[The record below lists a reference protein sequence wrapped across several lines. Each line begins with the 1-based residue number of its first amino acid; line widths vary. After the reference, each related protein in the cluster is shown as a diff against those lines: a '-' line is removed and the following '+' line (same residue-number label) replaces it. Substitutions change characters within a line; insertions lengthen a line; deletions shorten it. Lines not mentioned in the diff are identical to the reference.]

1 MEPSSK
7 ATATVRQGGDPDKH
21 PTRATSRV
29 SRYRFFLT
37 GILFSICLVLPTLDQ
52 FFKFSAAFKS
62 TEKNVLTPL
71 PTFHFPRVLSYISGF
86 NQYYKENFGWRNALF
101 YQYSQ
106 FKYYV
111 LGVSPLPQK
120 VVVGKNGWFYPG
132 NDLANVAD
140 QHLGLQPLSPETL
153 ALIAKKLRDKQQQ
166 LAAQGIKFYFVV
178 APDSYSIYPE
188 NLPDYRQKVSVTSN
202 LDLLKTYLTTHTNVP
217 FIDVRPA
224 LLAAKSTHQT
234 YMQTDTHWNNYG
246 CLVATIA
253 ITQRIR
259 QDFPALPNAS
269 EKDYTIVPIKGYSG
283 DLVVMLALNQ
293 ELTDSVNY
301 HTIPPAPMSYRE
313 IERIPNPAGG
323 WPSQRFLGSIAKAP
337 SLLFMGDSFTLTLA
351 ETLPSYFSR
360 AHMTQSDTIRTD
372 LIRSEKPDVVVLE
385 IVERN
390 LARLVNL

>member
-1 MEPSSK
+1 MILIN
-7 ATATVRQGGDPDKH
+7 
-21 PTRATSRV
+21 TRAQATSRV

-37 GILFSICLVLPTLDQ
+37 GILFASCLVLPTLDQ

-62 TEKNVLTPL
+62 TEKNVLAPF
-71 PTFHFPRVLSYISGF
+71 PTFHFPRVLSYINGF

-111 LGVSPLPQK
+111 LGVSPLPHK
-120 VVVGKNGWFYPG
+120 VVLGKNGWFYPG
-132 NDLANVAD
+132 NDLASVAD

-188 NLPDYRQKVSVTSN
+188 NLPDYRQKVAVTSN
-202 LDLLKTYLTTHTNVP
+202 LDLLKTYLASRTDVP

-259 QDFPALPNAS
+259 QDFPALPDAL

-293 ELTDSVNY
+293 DLTDSINY

-323 WPSQRFLGSIAKAP
+323 RPSQRFSGSIAAAP

-351 ETLPSYFSR
+351 ETMPSYFS
-360 AHMTQSDTIRTD
+360 AAYVTQSDTIRTD
-372 LIRSEKPDVVVLE
+372 LIRSEKPDVVVFE

-390 LARLVNL
+390 LARLINL

>member
-1 MEPSSK
+1 MESLRK
-7 ATATVRQGGDPDKH
+7 TTATVRQAGEPEKH
-21 PTRATSRV
+21 PVHSTNRV
-29 SRYRFFLT
+29 SRYRFFLI
-37 GILFSICLVLPTLDQ
+37 GILFAICLLLPTLDQ

-71 PTFHFPRVLSYISGF
+71 PTFHFPRVLSYINGF
-86 NQYYKENFGWRNALF
+86 NQYYKENFGWRNTLF

-111 LGVSPLPQK
+111 LGVSPLPHK
-120 VVVGKNGWFYPG
+120 VVLGKNGWFYPG
-132 NDLANVAD
+132 NDLANVKN
-140 QHLGLQPLSPETL
+140 QHLGLDPLSLETL
-153 ALIAKKLRDKQQQ
+153 ALIAQKLRDKQQQ

-178 APDSYSIYPE
+178 APDSYTIYPE
-188 NLPDYRQKVSVTSN
+188 NLPDYMQNLSITSN
-202 LDLLKTYLTTHTNVP
+202 LDRLKTYLATHTNVP

-224 LLAAKSTHQT
+224 LLAAKSTHQA

-259 QDFPALPNAS
+259 QDFPALPNPS
-269 EKDYTIVPIKGYSG
+269 EKDYSIVPIKGYSG
-283 DLVVMLALNQ
+283 DLVVMMALNQ
-293 ELTDSVNY
+293 DLTDSINY
-301 HTIPPAPMSYRE
+301 HTIPPPPMGYRE

-323 WPSQRFLGSIAKAP
+323 WPSQRFTGSIAKAP
-337 SLLFMGDSFTLTLA
+337 GLLFMGDSFTLSLA
-351 ETLPSYFSR
+351 ETLPSYFST
-360 AHMTQSDTIRTD
+360 AYVTQSDTIRTD
-372 LIRSEKPDVVVLE
+372 LVRSEKPDVVVFE

>member
-1 MEPSSK
+1 MESLRKS
-7 ATATVRQGGDPDKH
+7 TATVRQAGEPEEHMKS
-21 PTRATSRV
+21 TNRV

-37 GILFSICLVLPTLDQ
+37 GLLFAICLILPTLDQ

-106 FKYYV
+106 FKYHV
-111 LGVSPLPQK
+111 LGVSPLPHK

-132 NDLANVAD
+132 NDLANVKN
-140 QHLGLQPLSPETL
+140 QHLGVAPLSPETL
-153 ALIAKKLRDKQQQ
+153 ALIARKLQEKQQQ
-166 LAAQGIKFYFVV
+166 LAAQGTKFYFVV

-188 NLPDYRQKVSVTSN
+188 NLPDYLQNVSVTSN
-202 LDLLKTYLTTHTNVP
+202 LDLLKTYLANHTDVP
-217 FIDVRPA
+217 FIDIRPA

-246 CLVATIA
+246 CLVATMAIA
-253 ITQRIR
+253 RRIR
-259 QDFPALPNAS
+259 QDFPFIPNAL
-269 EKDYTIVPIKGYSG
+269 EKDYTILPIKGYSG
-283 DLVVMLALNQ
+283 DLVIMMALNQ
-293 ELTDSVNY
+293 DMTDSVNY
-301 HTIPPAPMSYRE
+301 QIIPPVRMRYRE
-313 IERIPNPAGG
+313 VEQIPNPAGG
-323 WPSQRFLGSIAKAP
+323 WPWQRFTSSSTNAP
-337 SLLFMGDSFTLTLA
+337 SLLFMGDSFKLSLA

-360 AHMTQSDTIRTD
+360 AYLTQSDSIGTD
-372 LIRSEKPDVVVLE
+372 LIRTEKPDVVVFE

-390 LARLVNL
+390 LAKLVNL